1 MFVAYDWV
9 GYVQSL
15 VMFVAFDWVGYVQS
29 LVMFVAFWKKIL
41 RGY

>member
-15 VMFVAFDWVGYVQS
+15 VMFVAYDWVGYVQS